1 MIEKKLSE
9 QLPFLAT
16 EEILMAGVEAGGDRQ
31 DLHERVRV
39 HSRAAAHAVKAEGRA
54 NPLMELIADD
64 PTFAA
69 IKDRLP
75 DLMQPSRFVG
85 RCAEQVDAFVAQ
97 EVAPRLDG
105 VDLEGM
111 AGDLRV

>member
-1 MIEKKLSE
+1 M
-9 QLPFLAT
+9 
-16 EEILMAGVEAGGDRQ
+16 
-31 DLHERVRV
+31 
-39 HSRAAAHAVKAEGRA
+39 HSRAAAHAVKAEGKP

-64 PTFAA
+64 PVFAA
-69 IKDRLP
+69 IRDRLP

>member
-1 MIEKKLSE
+1 MNRRFWGLTPRNLE
-9 QLPFLAT
+9 QA
-16 EEILMAGVEAGGDRQ
+16 MA
-31 DLHERVRV
+31 
-39 HSRAAAHAVKAEGRA
+39 
-54 NPLMELIADD
+54 MELIADD

-85 RCAEQVDAFVAQ
+85 RCAEQVDAFVAK
-97 EVAPRLDG
+97 EVAPRLQG

-111 AGDLRV
+111 AGELRV